1 MSGVF
6 LGTPA
11 AAVPSLAAFADVEDI
26 ELVITQP
33 DRHRGR
39 GGSKAPSPVKVAAQQ
54 FGFPVVQPATGQEL
68 LAILDEHRPTIGL
81 VVAYGRLLTPEML
94 ELAPYGFLNVHFSLL
109 PRWRGAAPVE
119 RAIAAGDLKTGVT
132 LMKIDEGLDTGP
144 ILDEIATP
152 IAENETGGSL
162 TARLAFLGAALVD
175 RASPEYLND
184 RRRPVP
190 QLTTGGSHAAKL
202 TKDAARLDPS
212 WDPSQAERAI
222 RAFEPRPGAWIQTPA
237 GAIKV
242 RRARRSQGPAD
253 VGMVSVVSGAVLAGF
268 SGGAIELL
276 NVQPPGKGT
285 VEARAWMNGRR
296 AEPLSFGNDDG

>member
-222 RAFEPRPGAWIQTPA
+222 RAFEPRPGAWIQTPT

-276 NVQPPGKGT
+276 SVQPPGKGT